1 MISCIAVRN
10 DQKTI
15 YTQIEEERQRL
26 KKKEQFKYLLNGSEF
41 QMKGKCAISLMQTK
55 LDIINTILTMKYG
68 RNVIQSQ
75 TGRLKEFDSVYKKM
89 QKKGLELN
97 FDLALEKIND
107 LIGVRAVCAYM
118 DDIYQVEELLG
129 RQKDIRIIKTKDY
142 IKEPKKSGYQS
153 LHLILEAAIPQQDD
167 IQWIKI
173 ELQLR
178 TAAMDY
184 WANLDHQ
191 LRYKRGKKDAQLID
205 EELQQCASVI
215 RSLDQTMLKIRK
227 KIDKI

>member
-118 DDIYQVEELLG
+118 DDIYQVAE
-129 RQKDIRIIKTKDY
+129 
-142 IKEPKKSGYQS
+142 
-153 LHLILEAAIPQQDD
+153 
-167 IQWIKI
+167 
-173 ELQLR
+173 
-178 TAAMDY
+178 
-184 WANLDHQ
+184 
-191 LRYKRGKKDAQLID
+191 
-205 EELQQCASVI
+205 
-215 RSLDQTMLKIRK
+215 
-227 KIDKI
+227 

>member
-1 MISCIAVRN
+1 MNSCIAIKNSERPV
-10 DQKTI
+10 

-26 KKKEQFKYLLNGSEF
+26 KKKEQFKRLLNGSEF

-68 RNVIQSQ
+68 RNVIQTQ
-75 TGRLKEFDSVYKKM
+75 TGRLKEFDSICKKM

-118 DDIYQVEELLG
+118 DDIYQVAELLG
-129 RQKDIRIIKTKDY
+129 RQKDIRILKTKDY
-142 IKEPKKSGYQS
+142 IREPKKSGYQS

-167 IQWIKI
+167 VQWLKI

-184 WANLDHQ
+184 WAN
-191 LRYKRGKKDAQLID
+191 RITSSGTREGKRMP
-205 EELQQCASVI
+205 S
-215 RSLDQTMLKIRK
+215 
-227 KIDKI
+227 

>member
-118 DDIYQVEELLG
+118 DDIYQV
-129 RQKDIRIIKTKDY
+129 
-142 IKEPKKSGYQS
+142 
-153 LHLILEAAIPQQDD
+153 A
-167 IQWIKI
+167 
-173 ELQLR
+173 
-178 TAAMDY
+178 
-184 WANLDHQ
+184 
-191 LRYKRGKKDAQLID
+191 
-205 EELQQCASVI
+205 
-215 RSLDQTMLKIRK
+215 
-227 KIDKI
+227 